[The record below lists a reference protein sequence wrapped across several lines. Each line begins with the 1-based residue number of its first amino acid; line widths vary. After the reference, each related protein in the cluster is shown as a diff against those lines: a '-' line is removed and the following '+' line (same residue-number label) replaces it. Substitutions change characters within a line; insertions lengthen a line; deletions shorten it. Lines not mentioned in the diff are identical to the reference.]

1 MVDLEIPPREVHD
14 RLQRGAD
21 LLLLD
26 CREPEELR
34 LARLQGAQHV
44 PLQDIP
50 AHSARLDAERET
62 VVLCH
67 HGVRSAKAAAFL
79 RDQAGFT
86 RVRSLRGGIDAW
98 SREVDPTVPRY

>member
-1 MVDLEIPPREVHD
+1 MVDLEITPREVHD

-44 PLQDIP
+44 PLRDIP
-50 AHSARLDAERET
+50 AHSAQLDAERET